1 MAWAAVAAGCLL
13 RRDKTLRAALVI
25 EPVFNRVDG
34 SGQGDNNFPIY
45 DPTFLIDGVAYF
57 TADEPGEIISY
68 ASGDPRDPFLDVFH
82 VWNNTQY
89 NLTGL
94 TLRLIGTA
102 TNTENPGTIVRG
114 PVDAVW
120 GDVNGDS
127 FTGPVR
133 HLRHHLR
140 VADGKEI
147 RFEDGLIPVGGRF
160 TDIHLAMSDHPPD
173 FAGID
178 SSFTG
183 ILVPEPASAVVL
195 VLGAIV
201 LLARTRWRRNGIA
214 EIDATFS
221 RILVKKRPLAF
232 TIGILTAVVFS
243 TSRASATPDYR
254 IVGNQF
260 QFSNGD
266 TWVITHGQM
275 SWQLFDILLEEG
287 YQRAVFGVTGLS
299 IVAVDPLD
307 GSHSITA
314 IPDGLRSPVF
324 HHPGVPDIVQDIG
337 WVNVSPN
344 GFLDMIVYD
353 LSIDGEPV
361 DPLDSIGGPA
371 FVGSAWLGSF
381 PVPTNFSVS
390 MLANLRSRDLHG
402 QVTLVGELVPEPASF
417 ALVAF
422 GLAGLA
428 MANTRSG
435 KRNGHNAMLLHDS
448 STHTFNGRQQQC
460 EH

>member
-1 MAWAAVAAGCLL
+1 MMRFSFLYVALAAIAFVRITPAQ
-13 RRDKTLRAALVI
+13 AALVI
-25 EPVFNRVDG
+25 EPVFNRVAG
-34 SGQGDNNFPIY
+34 SGPADNNFPIY

-57 TADEPGEIISY
+57 TADEPGEIITY

-89 NLTGL
+89 NITGL

-102 TNTENPGTIVRG
+102 TDTANPGSIVRG

-127 FTGPVR
+127 LIGLSDIFNTIIVS
-133 HLRHHLR
+133 
-140 VADGKEI
+140 ADGKEI

-160 TDIHLAMSDHPPD
+160 TDIHLAMSDSAPD

-183 ILVPEPASAVVL
+183 NLVPEPASAVVL
-195 VLGAIV
+195 ILGAIV
-201 LLARTRWRRNGIA
+201 LLVRTRWRSNGIA

-266 TWVITHGQM
+266 TWFIAGGEM
-275 SWQLFDILLEEG
+275 SLQLFDVVVSEEG
-287 YQRAVFGVTGLS
+287 HQRAVYGVTAFSLA
-299 IVAVDPLD
+299 AVDLL
-307 GSHSITA
+307 GASRTIAA
-314 IPDGLRSPVF
+314 IPDGMPAF
-324 HHPGVPDIVQDIG
+324 HDPYVPDIVQDIG
-337 WVNVSPN
+337 LVNVYPD
-344 GFLDMIVYD
+344 GFLDMIVYG
-353 LSIDGEPV
+353 LSVDGAPV
-361 DPLDSIGGPA
+361 DPLDWIGGPA
-371 FVGSAWLGSF
+371 FVGSEWLGSF
-381 PVPTNFSVS
+381 PVPTSFSVS
-390 MLANLRSRDLHG
+390 MLANLRSWDMHG
-402 QVTLVGELVPEPASF
+402 DVTLFGELVPEPTTSV
-417 ALVAF
+417 LVMIG
-422 GLAGLA
+422 GLIAW
-428 MANTRSG
+428 R
-435 KRNGHNAMLLHDS
+435 RW
-448 STHTFNGRQQQC
+448 R
-460 EH
+460 E